1 MQYAFFRTGIRYSDK
16 NRNMLTGKLML
27 LVSVRYIW
35 HHIFVYGITFLV
47 DSTSTD

>member
-1 MQYAFFRTGIRYSDK
+1 MQYAFLGQEYVSDK